1 MSEQEAIKTLKNNV
15 CRQCTSGYSCMEE
28 CSIGYCDNR
37 EAVQTLMMA
46 MDARKEKGKITVR
59 DYAAILGNIQ
69 TAATNKLFLQPAPE
83 NILDNATKI
92 YMKQM
97 ELMAGTEVEE

>member
-1 MSEQEAIKTLKNNV
+1 MNEQEAIRILKNDV
-15 CRQCTSGYSCMEE
+15 CRQCEYGSSCMEE
-28 CSIGYCDNR
+28 CNIDYCDNR

-92 YMKQM
+92 YVKQM
-97 ELMAGTEVEE
+97 ELMAGTEAEE